1 VRKGRR
7 ERSITASSARRRFLI
22 MRQGF
27 VGTIKR
33 GLAGKRFVM
42 NVRGECDVCEYGSAI
57 NQYSRSDARRF
68 FEIMRRSVV
77 Q

>member
-1 VRKGRR
+1 
-7 ERSITASSARRRFLI
+7 